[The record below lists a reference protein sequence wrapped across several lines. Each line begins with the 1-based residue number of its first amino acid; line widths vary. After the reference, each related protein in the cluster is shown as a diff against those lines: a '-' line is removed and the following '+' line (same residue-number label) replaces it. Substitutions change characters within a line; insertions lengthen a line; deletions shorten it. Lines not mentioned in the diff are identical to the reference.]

1 MQQQAGES
9 SVKETITG
17 QIVSISN
24 FDKCK
29 VNNKVNKN
37 CLLQNVLSLQL
48 RVNNLNV
55 AEKKTLYARCKVKQR
70 NLFGLALID
79 MGNLVHSPIVS
90 GKFWE
95 AIGEKIS
102 NSMDDGQNEG
112 LQVLGIG
119 T

>member
-1 MQQQAGES
+1 
-9 SVKETITG
+9 
-17 QIVSISN
+17 
-24 FDKCK
+24 
-29 VNNKVNKN
+29 
-37 CLLQNVLSLQL
+37 
-48 RVNNLNV
+48 
-55 AEKKTLYARCKVKQR
+55 
-70 NLFGLALID
+70 

-102 NSMDDGQNEG
+102 NSMDDNVGTADGQNEG